1 MRRDHSEL
9 QYILGQEKGF
19 LAFSLDFMRSIPF
32 FSIFLKFNVFS
43 NFILGLQV
51 LYLCV
56 CQFMKREKKGERRT
70 VGEEGKWPTRV
81 LQTKKYSEELKN
93 GAKIFKRFKNKVQ
106 KIYLKME

>member
-81 LQTKKYSEELKN
+81 LQTKKYSEELKKWCKKCSR
-93 GAKIFKRFKNKVQ
+93 GLKIRFKKS
-106 KIYLKME
+106 I

>member
-1 MRRDHSEL
+1 MRRDRSEL

-56 CQFMKREKKGERRT
+56 CQFMKRRKKGERRT

-81 LQTKKYSEELKN
+81 FQTKMFGGTKNVAKCSRKKGLK
-93 GAKIFKRFKNKVQ
+93 IRFKKS
-106 KIYLKME
+106 I

>member
-56 CQFMKREKKGERRT
+56 CQFMKREKKGRT
-70 VGEEGKWPTRV
+70 A
-81 LQTKKYSEELKN
+81 N
-93 GAKIFKRFKNKVQ
+93 GGGGG
-106 KIYLKME
+106 